1 MDPLAWAGARLSAF
15 VRDLEVLVRLESPS
29 RDLEGLSRCASFL
42 KEAFSPLG
50 RVEERLLATGPLL
63 RFSRPGREGRLLLL
77 LHYDTVHPKG
87 AFSFRIEGD
96 VAVGPGV
103 YDMKGSFIQLLY
115 ALRFLEEQGVAHPS
129 LTALFTPDEEIGS
142 LESRP
147 FIEEEARRADWVL
160 VLEPPTPEGD
170 LKVAR
175 KGVGLYRLRALG
187 RAAHQGVEPEKGVNA
202 IFELAHQVLKVAELE
217 DRKRGTTLGPNR
229 IQGGTATNVVAEE
242 AVLEIDLRTWSLEE
256 VHRVEAGLRALKPV
270 LEGARLEVSGGLNRP
285 PMEPTPASLALFEK
299 AQAIGRRL
307 GLDLRPARVGGGS
320 DGNFT
325 APIAPTLDGLGLFGR
340 DAHQKTE
347 GVYLREVPRRLAL
360 LALLLSEL

>member
-1 MDPLAWAGARLSAF
+1 MDPLAWMNARLSEF
-15 VRDLEVLVRLESPS
+15 VRDLEALVRLESPS
-29 RDLEGLSRCASFL
+29 RDLEGLGRAAGFL

-50 RVEERLLATGPLL
+50 LLEERPLSTGPLL
-63 RFSRPGREGRLLLL
+63 RFRRAGRGGRVLLL
-77 LHYDTVHPKG
+77 LHYDTVHPRG
-87 AFSFRIEGD
+87 AFPFRLEGD
-96 VAVGPGV
+96 LAIGPGV
-103 YDMKGSFIQLLY
+103 YDMKGSFVQLLY
-115 ALRFLEEQGVAHPS
+115 ALRFLEEAGLSHPD

-142 LESRP
+142 PESRP

-202 IFELAHQVLKVAELE
+202 ILELAHQTLRVAALE
-217 DRKRGTTLGPNR
+217 DRGRGTTLGPNR
-229 IQGGTATNVVAEE
+229 VQGGTATNVVAEE
-242 AVLEIDLRTWSLEE
+242 AVLEIDLRAWTLEE
-256 VHRVEAGLRALKPV
+256 VQRVEAGLKALSPV
-270 LEGARLEVSGGLNRP
+270 LEGARLELTGGLNRP

-299 AQAIGRRL
+299 ARDLGRRL
-307 GLDLRPARVGGGS
+307 GLDLKPGRVGGGS

-325 APIAPTLDGLGLFGR
+325 TPFAPTLDGLGLFGR
-340 DAHQKTE
+340 DAHQKRE
-347 GVYLREVPRRLAL
+347 AVHLGEVPRRVAL

>member
-1 MDPLAWAGARLSAF
+1 MDPLAWTDARLPEF
-15 VRDLEVLVRLESPS
+15 IRDLEALVRLESPS
-29 RDLEGLSRCASFL
+29 RDLEGLSQCAAFL
-42 KEAFSPLG
+42 QAAFSSLG
-50 RVEERLLATGPLL
+50 QVEERPLSTGPLL
-63 RFSRPGREGRLLLL
+63 RFSRSGRRGRVLLL
-77 LHYDTVHPKG
+77 LHYDTVHPRG
-87 AFSFRIEGD
+87 AFPFRVEGG

-115 ALRFLEEQGVAHPS
+115 ALRFLEEQGVSHPS

-147 FIEEEARRADWVL
+147 FIEEEARSADWVL
-160 VLEPPTPEGD
+160 VLEPPTLEGD

-202 IFELAHQVLKVAELE
+202 ILELAHQVLKVMTLE
-217 DRKRGTTLGPNR
+217 DRTRGTTLGPNR

-242 AVLEIDLRTWSLEE
+242 AVLEIDLRAWTLEE
-256 VHRVEAGLRALKPV
+256 AQRVEAGLKALRPV
-270 LEGARLEVSGGLNRP
+270 LEGARLELSGGLNRP
-285 PMEPTPASLALFEK
+285 PMEPTPESLALFEK
-299 AQAIGRRL
+299 ARAIGRRL
-307 GLDLRPARVGGGS
+307 GLELRPGRVGGGS

-325 APIAPTLDGLGLFGR
+325 AALAPTLDGLGLFGR
-340 DAHQKTE
+340 DAHQRTE
-347 GVYLREVPRRLAL
+347 GVYLNQIPHRVAL